1 MVLELKLKINST
13 KMQIFNFFFVFLTIF
28 QKMEKNNF
36 NIYELA
42 ENFFIKFMYCFS
54 NQAITLQLIYRGDPH
69 VGFRDLKS
77 QINNSEIIC
86 K

>member
-13 KMQIFNFFFVFLTIF
+13 KMQIFNFFFVFLTFF

-42 ENFFIKFMYCFS
+42 ENFFYK
-54 NQAITLQLIYRGDPH
+54 IY
-69 VGFRDLKS
+69 VLF
-77 QINNSEIIC
+77 
-86 K
+86 